1 MANYANSAGF
11 SKAFNNLTGLLNM
24 FIQDRL
30 NRKNVQEDREYND
43 KTYEQKFMDNLVGNA
58 VKYAQNGKADL
69 YGTYYD
75 EPISNGTRTV
85 NIMGKQQE
93 VPVAAPQRIVGEKI
107 ENIDYPAIVA
117 GLRSGDIVS
126 RANENSA
133 DNIGNNSNKL
143 IEIEESLIDPINKV
157 YGTKFAKGTKLPAG
171 VYTSMISGLNANNRR
186 NSGLTDKQLLD
197 LYNNLDKRGSD
208 ILTGDEVK
216 NSDLYNLVEYLVD
229 KRFQTKSKSKEK
241 ANKDNDPLGIRN
253 L

>member
-30 NRKNVQEDREYND
+30 NRKNVQEDRVIVLTDRFIYNL
-43 KTYEQKFMDNLVGNA
+43 KKE
-58 VKYAQNGKADL
+58 
-69 YGTYYD
+69 
-75 EPISNGTRTV
+75 TRTV